1 MRKTIKS
8 YWLFFLE
15 LCSERVLVRLLGPLW
30 GLWGILVFFR
40 DELGIPNAEKLKAV
54 NIVLQISSSNWL
66 LIGFALLI
74 VWITESS
81 FRALNRMRLRNQELS
96 KVDSED
102 LERMLNGR
110 YCFERFLFGRD
121 GYLCGRF
128 TGAAQLEELRDN
140 FFEMEMKA
148 PKLSIAH
155 IRLSFMKSRGE
166 QGMIR
171 FFFRDKEGKPQFIE
185 NIYQEINVPVNE
197 QGKIAIK
204 FVCSA
209 GYALDENAS
218 LDVWAHGWT
227 K

>member
-204 FVCSA
+204 FVCGA